1 MSSGSRNVPLERVLY
16 PSVLAIATCGLVYE
30 LGAGAMATYLLGN
43 SVTQFSLVIGTYLS
57 AMGVGSWLSRF
68 VERDLLARFIEVE
81 VAVALVGGFH
91 APLLFV
97 VFAYSPAFSLVLY
110 LLVALIGVGV
120 GLEIPLLMRIL
131 EGQSAFRDLVARV
144 MFLDYVGAL
153 LGSVAFPMLLV
164 PRLGLLRTSLL
175 FGLVNAGVALWGTA
189 LFAGDERP
197 WRRRR
202 LQGLAGAAILLLGG
216 AFVYAGRFE
225 ADIEATLFA
234 DPVVYRAIT
243 PYQHVTVT
251 HREGDT
257 RLFLNGALQFS
268 SVDEYRYHESLVH
281 PPMMAAADVR
291 RVLVLGGGDGLA
303 VREVLEHP
311 GVEEVVLVD
320 LDGGVTEIFRERPEL
335 SALNRASL
343 DDPRV
348 RVVNADAFVWLQD
361 PAVGE
366 FDVAVVDFPD
376 PNDYALG
383 KLYTTQFYRLLAQR
397 IAPDGAVAVQS
408 TSPLF
413 SPQAYWCVV
422 RSLEA
427 VGWTARPYHAYVPA
441 FGEWGFVLGTRG
453 PVRPWARPVPPGQR
467 FLDDGAL
474 ALLFHFPVDMA
485 RREGPVNRMDNQALV
500 RLYEE
505 DWREIARR

>member
-1 MSSGSRNVPLERVLY
+1 MSRGPPRVSLERVLY

-81 VAVALVGGFH
+81 IAVALLGGFH
-91 APLLFV
+91 APLLFF

-110 LLVALIGVGV
+110 LIVALIGVGV

-131 EGQSAFRDLVARV
+131 EGQSALKELVARV

-175 FGLVNAGVALWGTA
+175 FGLVNAGVALWGTL
-189 LFAGDERP
+189 LFGEEELPRK
-197 WRRRR
+197 RRR
-202 LQGLAGAAILLLGG
+202 LQAMGAAAILLLGG
-216 AFVYAGRFE
+216 AFLQAGRFE

-251 HREGDT
+251 HRDGDT

-281 PPMMAAADVR
+281 PAMMAADAVT

-320 LDGGVTEIFRERPEL
+320 LDGGVTEIFRGRPEL
-335 SALNRASL
+335 SALNRESL

-348 RVVNADAFVWLQD
+348 RVVNADAFVWIQD
-361 PAVGE
+361 PAVGQ
-366 FDVAVVDFPD
+366 FDVAIVDFPD

-383 KLYTTQFYRLLAQR
+383 KLYTTQFYRMLAAR
-397 IAPDGAVAVQS
+397 LAPGGAVAVQS

-413 SPQAYWCVV
+413 SPQTFWCVV
-422 RSLEA
+422 RSMEA
-427 VGWTARPYHAYVPA
+427 VGWSTRPYHAYVPA
-441 FGEWGFVLGTRG
+441 FGEWGFVLGKREKSDG
-453 PVRPWARPVPPGQR
+453 WNRPIPPAER
-467 FLDDGAL
+467 FLDDESL
-474 ALLFHFPVDMA
+474 ALLFHFPRDMQ
-485 RREGPVNRMDNQALV
+485 RIDGPINRMDNQAVV

-505 DWREIARR
+505 DWREILRR